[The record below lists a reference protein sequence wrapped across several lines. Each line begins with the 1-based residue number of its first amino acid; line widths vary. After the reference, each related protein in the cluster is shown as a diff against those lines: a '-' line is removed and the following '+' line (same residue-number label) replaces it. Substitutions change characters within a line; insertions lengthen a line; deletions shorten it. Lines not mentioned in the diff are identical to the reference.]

1 MNQKL
6 CFVWS
11 GFKKIPRGVAHWE
24 GLVQPRSKGSE
35 IGGVSGG
42 RGVKVSTEQ

>member
-1 MNQKL
+1 VNQKL
-6 CFVWS
+6 CFVRS
-11 GFKKIPRGVAHWE
+11 GFTKGPRGLANRK

-42 RGVKVSTEQ
+42 RGVQVGAEQ